1 MDSNNIA
8 NRERLPR
15 QPILNICVV
24 LVILDEDGRNFR
36 CGEIR
41 MKKNFSHTDRS
52 YMFSAAK
59 LHCFSIVLCINITN
73 LLIVVVSS
81 FGF

>member
-1 MDSNNIA
+1 
-8 NRERLPR
+8 
-15 QPILNICVV
+15 
-24 LVILDEDGRNFR
+24 
-36 CGEIR
+36 

-59 LHCFSIVLCINITN
+59 YTVFSIVLCINMTN

-81 FGF
+81 FGFMRRRKRECGLDFFAEY